1 MINQQRAI
9 RLQDERNRRLRRL
22 RPKQRKSLQT
32 NGLTMFSCPACK
44 REVYIPWGKFGMET
58 PRCRACDGVLRVV
71 TACLNKNV
79 LPKL

>member
-1 MINQQRAI
+1 MIHQPRAI

-32 NGLTMFSCPACK
+32 EGLAMFSCGLCK
-44 REVYIPWGKFGMET
+44 REVYIRWGKLGMET
-58 PRCRACDGVLRVV
+58 PRCRVCKGALRVV